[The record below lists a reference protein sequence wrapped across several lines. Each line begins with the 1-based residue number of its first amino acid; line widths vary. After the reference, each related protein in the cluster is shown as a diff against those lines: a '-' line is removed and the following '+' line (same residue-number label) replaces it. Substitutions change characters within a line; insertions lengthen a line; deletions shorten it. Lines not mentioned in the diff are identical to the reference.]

1 METLRITVAFLLAAP
16 VWSTP
21 GTLLCNRHSGSM
33 PALSESQ
40 SQDKGSE
47 MSDRQVLNALRE
59 HDYRAVGSVVD
70 ASPSLLT
77 EIARALPQLDEE
89 AREMA
94 VGVVARGSSPDA
106 AHLLLLLTADKSQA
120 VSSSA
125 ANKLESSAALPS
137 GRDILKA
144 ISRQSQPY
152 IRGQLYLALGRTGE
166 SGTIDALRAQL
177 HNEPDREAAQK
188 GQVAL
193 VKLGAAAERDAFLG
207 QVREAKPDDALRISD
222 QLLYVGDPR
231 LAKGLLPWF
240 SDFHNV
246 TRLGS
251 DRQKSMARMS
261 DIAVWTAHRL
271 GVRFQVYP
279 EYLTNYS
286 DSIIL
291 AARSAVDS
299 L

>member
-1 METLRITVAFLLAAP
+1 M
-16 VWSTP
+16 
-21 GTLLCNRHSGSM
+21 
-33 PALSESQ
+33 
-40 SQDKGSE
+40 
-47 MSDRQVLNALRE
+47 RE
-59 HDYRAVGSVVD
+59 HDYRAVGSVV
-70 ASPSLLT
+70 L
-77 EIARALPQLDEE
+77 ARFAVFTDGNRAGAAPVGRRSTGNGCGRGR
-89 AREMA
+89 ARKLSRCRSS
-94 VGVVARGSSPDA
+94 VVAAHCRQKSGSQFLGGEQTGEV
-106 AHLLLLLTADKSQA
+106 LLPCL
-120 VSSSA
+120 
-125 ANKLESSAALPS
+125 
-137 GRDILKA
+137 RDDEFPKA

-251 DRQKSMARMS
+251 DRQKSMAPMS